1 MMDVDCLFSP
11 VNHISIAQLDK
22 ICLSGGLEVVT
33 DKWGDADNIFIL
45 RSMQTW
51 LEYRISHFSFCKLCR
66 NHINTD
72 PHNYIAI

>member
-22 ICLSGGLEVVT
+22 ICLSGGVEVVT

-45 RSMQTW
+45 RSIQKW
-51 LEYRISHFSFCKLCR
+51 LKYTRCFTRTDGKYH
-66 NHINTD
+66 NTAVQLGL
-72 PHNYIAI
+72 I